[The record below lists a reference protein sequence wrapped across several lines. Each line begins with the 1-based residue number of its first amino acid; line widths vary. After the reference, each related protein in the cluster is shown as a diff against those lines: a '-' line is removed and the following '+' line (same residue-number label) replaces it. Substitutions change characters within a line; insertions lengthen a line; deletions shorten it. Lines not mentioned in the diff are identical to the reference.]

1 MNYNIGIRFIS
12 KYIIYSHYHI
22 FLHFRFITGAL
33 IEYAVILFKKQKLG
47 KFGNHSQSA
56 YASYPHGGQAMSSYM
71 SMRRPNKDSNTS
83 GINPN
88 SQMRQRSQPQTLA
101 CPEQY
106 SMDPIVT
113 CRYDWNQG
121 E

>member
-1 MNYNIGIRFIS
+1 M
-12 KYIIYSHYHI
+12 
-22 FLHFRFITGAL
+22 A
-33 IEYAVILFKKQKLG
+33 
-47 KFGNHSQSA
+47 
-56 YASYPHGGQAMSSYM
+56 SYM

-83 GINPN
+83 GINTN
-88 SQMRQRSQPQTLA
+88 NQMRQRSQPQTLA

>member
-1 MNYNIGIRFIS
+1 M
-12 KYIIYSHYHI
+12 
-22 FLHFRFITGAL
+22 

-56 YASYPHGGQAMSSYM
+56 YQSYPHTGAAMSSYM
-71 SMRRPNKDSNTS
+71 SMRRPNKDSNPS
-83 GINPN
+83 GTNPN